1 MARLIPNESTWIG
14 FIKKPTYTVADITV
28 PEVDEITNAIDLTSF
43 VVSLNAT
50 SQGNTVP
57 TPNFDSLFETSTPG
71 TVTSQFTADFYRD
84 DATSADTAW
93 DNLSRG
99 TEGFFIVSRYGGSDV
114 DGSGRPAEGDECE
127 VWPVSVTSRTMQN
140 MTSNQVL
147 MFSITCSV
155 PQVPCEAAVVTDS
168 TP

>member
-14 FIKKPTYTVADITV
+14 FATTIGNMTTLTPTAANLTTVGGCV
-28 PEVDEITNAIDLTSF
+28 DLTSF

-71 TVTSQFTADFYRD
+71 TVTAQFTADFYRD
-84 DATSADTAW
+84 DETDTAW
-93 DNLSRG
+93 ATLPRQTS
-99 TEGFFIVSRYGGSDV
+99 GFFVVSRFGGTGTGGLPIATNKV
-114 DGSGRPAEGDECE
+114 E
-127 VWPVSVTSRTMQN
+127 VWPVTITSRTMQN

-147 MFSITCSV
+147 MFSVTC
-155 PQVPCEAAVVTDS
+155 AVTREPNENATVS
-168 TP
+168 A

>member
-14 FIKKPTYTVADITV
+14 FASTIANATTTLIPTTGNISAGTC
-28 PEVDEITNAIDLTSF
+28 IDLTSF

-71 TVTSQFTADFYRD
+71 TVTAQFTADFYRD
-84 DATSADTAW
+84 DATDTAW
-93 DNLSRG
+93 TTLPRQ
-99 TEGFFIVSRYGGSDV
+99 TEGYFIVSRFGGTGTGGLPV
-114 DGSGRPAEGDECE
+114 ATNKVE
-127 VWPVSVTSRTMQN
+127 VWPVTITSRTMQN

-147 MFSITCSV
+147 MFSVTCAV
-155 PQVPCEAAVVTDS
+155 TKEPNENATVAA
-168 TP
+168 